1 MFVFSWCPW
10 LRPVVYRVSSMLN
23 DLHFNMTAL
32 LALEAF
38 HHLHVTYFLGCT
50 DNYLGL
56 HFAVLAEKSSRPEKK
71 L

>member
-1 MFVFSWCPW
+1 
-10 LRPVVYRVSSMLN
+10 MLN

-38 HHLHVTYFLGCT
+38 HHLHVTHFLGCT